1 MTDDQAR
8 DELITRAIS
17 AVGVAPSLHKRLTE
31 NLSRLSNEEIV
42 ERIERADDLRQRAQ
56 ILLDSLR
63 S

>member
-8 DELITRAIS
+8 DELIARAIS
-17 AVGVAPSLHKRLTE
+17 TVGVPPSLHKRATE

-42 ERIERADDLRQRAQ
+42 ERIERVDDLRQRAQ